1 MFLAEIINVLH
12 VEMERFQTLMVK
24 VVLTLLLIVKMSSK
38 LLKIQAMALIIKA
51 MSVQNV
57 L

>member
-51 MSVQNV
+51 MSVLNV

>member
-1 MFLAEIINVLH
+1 VFLAEIINVLH